1 MGTTRS
7 LLGLLIDENLSW
19 KTHIHSVANKISK
32 TIGLIARLRHIVP
45 TCTLLNI
52 YQSLI
57 TPYLTYGLISWGN
70 ACKTFLDQ
78 ILVLQKRALRLIYFA
93 ETNDHVIPFLSMQKF
108 YLYSLYNMN
117 PFVVLC
123 MM

>member
-1 MGTTRS
+1 MTRS
-7 LLGLLIDENLSW
+7 LLSLKIRNIVE
-19 KTHIHSVANKISK
+19 SVKISK

-45 TCTLLNI
+45 TCTLLNF

-57 TPYLTYGLISWGN
+57 TPYLTYGLISCGN

-78 ILVLQKRALRLIYFA
+78 ILVLQKRPLRLICFA
-93 ETNDHVIPFLSMQKF
+93 ETNADAIPFLSMQKF
-108 YLYSLYNMN
+108 YLYSLYIMN